1 MFKFQI
7 SNIKLKIAAAA
18 NELNNNQ
25 TNKRM
30 NEQHATETRN
40 IFTV

>member
-18 NELNNNQ
+18 NELNQ
-25 TNKRM
+25 QPNKRM

-40 IFTV
+40 TFTV